1 MLRFLQHAEDIWNL
15 LPRGDSQSP
24 QQESKAMFRQLP
36 LPQVL
41 FAALATPL
49 GVSKAQ
55 IQAPRK
61 VIEKQKA
68 ENQASI
74 RDPVCLI

>member
-15 LPRGDSQSP
+15 LPRGDSHSP
-24 QQESKAMFRQLP
+24 QQESKAMLGQLP
-36 LPQVL
+36 LPRVL

-55 IQAPRK
+55 IQAPPK
-61 VIEKQKA
+61 AIEKQKA
-68 ENQASI
+68 ENKASI
-74 RDPVCLI
+74 RDPDRLI